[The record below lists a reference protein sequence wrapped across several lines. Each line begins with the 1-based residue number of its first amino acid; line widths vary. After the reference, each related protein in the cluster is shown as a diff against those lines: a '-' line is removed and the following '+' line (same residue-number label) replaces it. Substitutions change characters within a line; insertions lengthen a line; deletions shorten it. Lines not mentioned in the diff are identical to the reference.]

1 MGRSGCACFALG
13 VLSLAQ
19 ASVSTDLH
27 PSPAPAVDYTPW
39 DVSVLGKADV
49 PDVTCLKEK
58 EPFRLEPW
66 GELLITVFA
75 VALGKGRAEV
85 GWMAAK
91 CPSTSAEDL
100 TSNT

>member
-1 MGRSGCACFALG
+1 M
-13 VLSLAQ
+13 
-19 ASVSTDLH
+19 
-27 PSPAPAVDYTPW
+27 
-39 DVSVLGKADV
+39 

-58 EPFRLEPW
+58 EPFRLQPW

-75 VALGKGRAEV
+75 VARGKGRAEV

-91 CPSTSAEDL
+91 CPSTSAKDL